1 MFERVD
7 FTERVYITGGLA
19 KVIKLLTLFFI
30 GALGY
35 GTMEV
40 MTRGFTHI
48 SMGLLGGLSF
58 LFISFTSVLRR
69 GGSVTLLQQLIV
81 ITLFITAAE
90 LICGL
95 IINLNLGLAI
105 WDYTDMPLNFMGQIC
120 LPFSIL
126 WFGISYLGI
135 IAEEYVSRRI
145 FKEPIAPLPIFKRAK
160 A

>member
-1 MFERVD
+1 MD
-7 FTERVYITGGLA
+7 FTERVYANGILGYA
-19 KVIKLLTLFFI
+19 IKLMALFFI

-35 GTMEV
+35 GAMEV

-58 LFISFTSVLRR
+58 LFISYTSVLRR
-69 GGSVTLLQQLIV
+69 SGGITLMQQLIL
-81 ITLFITAAE
+81 ITLFITTAE
-90 LICGL
+90 LLCGL

-105 WDYTDMPLNFMGQIC
+105 WDYTDMPLNYKGQIC

-135 IAEEYVSRRI
+135 IAEEYIRRGM
-145 FKEPIAPLPIFKRAK
+145 FKEPITPLLIFKKARA
-160 A
+160 